1 MAPVPRSSIEG
12 VIWIWTATWGKVYC
26 APHLFPFG
34 GMLPWKRQLK
44 LKIGSSLC
52 NVCNE
57 HHMEHETWMPCL
69 KAAAKQ
75 MWGDWY
81 IHDAAA
87 SAWAEIH
94 TQSSSY
100 VQWICNH
107 TCEMNIFSISW
118 QIYLWHIYDTLL
130 TFFSFC
136 FYEHNTIIMKDEP
149 HSLAGNIALAP
160 PLHTLESQSSLHIY
174 YSTWYYKV
182 DPTWLS
188 QS

>member
-136 FYEHNTIIMKDEP
+136 FYPCYLLMSTNHNWIDDHKKKTKNVSCD
-149 HSLAGNIALAP
+149 LARGHFLWHILL
-160 PLHTLESQSSLHIY
+160 LHCS
-174 YSTWYYKV
+174 V
-182 DPTWLS
+182 
-188 QS
+188 